1 MHTHSPETT
10 APRTRTFGSDS
21 RPNPSSSG
29 TGTLRAPVPESKPSA
44 IKEPGI
50 PTPMTPH
57 GEGTPPVSRSAQL
70 FEQAQEVLAGGVS
83 RNTLLRSPHPI
94 YVERASGCR
103 VVDVDGV
110 ERVDFANNMA
120 ALIHGHAHPAIV
132 AALTA
137 QLERGTAYTMAT
149 EIEIEY
155 ARQLRARAPGFER
168 IRFMNSGTEA
178 VMAGLKA
185 SRAYTGR
192 HKIAKIEG
200 TYHGGYDY
208 VEVSQAPAPNNWG
221 PAERPASAPL
231 SKATP
236 ESVLSEVVVL
246 PYNDPEAAVA
256 VLNQHRGELACVV
269 VDLMPHRLGLIP
281 AKKDYVTALRDW
293 TETDGALLLFDE
305 VITFRSEV
313 GGMQARYS
321 ARPDLTAMGKIIGG
335 GLPVGALAGSTEVM
349 DVFSPGAGG
358 PRLPQSGTFSA
369 NPLTITAG
377 AAAMKLYDAQAV
389 DRLNRLGFMA
399 RSRIREAIAIAGAPA
414 SVTGTGSMFR
424 LHMKPEPPADYRSSF
439 PTPAETKAL
448 KQFIDGLYDA
458 GIVAIHTG
466 AGALSTPMG
475 EAEIDRLAEAVLSS
489 LRKIA

>member
-1 MHTHSPETT
+1 MHTHGAEASDKRSVGP
-10 APRTRTFGSDS
+10 AMAGFG
-21 RPNPSSSG
+21 
-29 TGTLRAPVPESKPSA
+29 RA
-44 IKEPGI
+44 G
-50 PTPMTPH
+50 TPH
-57 GEGTPPVSRSAQL
+57 DVAETSRSARL
-70 FEQAQEVLAGGVS
+70 FDQAQDVLAGGVS

-94 YVERASGCR
+94 YAERAGGCR

-132 AALTA
+132 AAVSA

-149 EIEIEY
+149 RVEIDF
-155 ARQLRARAPGFER
+155 ARQLRARAPGFEKM
-168 IRFMNSGTEA
+168 RFMNSGTEA
-178 VMAGLKA
+178 VMAGIKA
-185 SRAYTGR
+185 ARAYTGR

-208 VEVSQAPAPNNWG
+208 VEVSQAPKPSNWG
-221 PAERPASAPL
+221 PAQRPASAPL
-231 SKATP
+231 SVATP
-236 ESVLSEVVVL
+236 ASVLAEVVVL
-246 PYNDPEAAVA
+246 PYNDPQAAVA
-256 VLNQHRGELACVV
+256 VLDEHRDELACVV

-281 AKKDYVTALRDW
+281 ATESYVSALREW
-293 TETDGALLLFDE
+293 TQGEGALLLFDE
-305 VITFRSEV
+305 VITFRCEV
-313 GGMQARYS
+313 GGMQARYG

-335 GLPVGALAGSTEVM
+335 GLPVGALAGSAEVM
-349 DVFSPGAGG
+349 EVFAPGAGG

-369 NPLTITAG
+369 NPLTLTAG
-377 AAAMKLYDAQAV
+377 AAAIELYDAEAV
-389 DRLNRLGFMA
+389 ARLNRLGHEA
-399 RSRIREAIAIAGAPA
+399 RSRIREAIAIAGAAA

-424 LHMKPEPPADYRSSF
+424 VHMRAEPPADYRSSY
-439 PTPAETKAL
+439 PTPAGTRAL

-489 LRKIA
+489 LRKVEGLA